1 MKEQLRK
8 KFLKTRKDRYFILDK
23 KKRNFISNKLK
34 QICRSNKIKKLGFYY
49 PTNYEIDI
57 LSVLFKIKNIDLY
70 LPVIKK
76 KNDMS
81 FKLHKVQEPLF
92 VNRFGILEPNKEN
105 KTEKPQIILV
115 PVVAFDKNKNRL
127 GYGKGFYDRFLN
139 KSNYKKNILS
149 IGIAFSFQQIKNIPL
164 EKHDKRLDYILTEK
178 SIIN

>member
-34 QICRSNKIKKLGFYY
+34 QICRNNKIKKLGFYY

-76 KNDMS
+76 K
-81 FKLHKVQEPLF
+81 K
-92 VNRFGILEPNKEN
+92 
-105 KTEKPQIILV
+105 
-115 PVVAFDKNKNRL
+115 
-127 GYGKGFYDRFLN
+127 
-139 KSNYKKNILS
+139 
-149 IGIAFSFQQIKNIPL
+149 
-164 EKHDKRLDYILTEK
+164 
-178 SIIN
+178 